1 MDLKNL
7 FNRADLKFYPL
18 NIRVN
23 RVEIETEKIDSR
35 SEVPKLSDKALESIE
50 RAARAIREART
61 LNRPVILAFG
71 AHAIKNGLGPLL
83 AEFAEKG
90 WFTHLATNGAG
101 VIHDW
106 EFSYIGMSSENVK
119 ENAGKGMFGMWDE
132 TGKFINLAIVA
143 GAYRGLGYGEAV
155 GSMIADNGIVIPD
168 EDELLKMVTSD
179 DMEKAASAADFI
191 DTIRKSGLK
200 SGHIEINH
208 PYKKYSLQYRTF
220 IAGVPFTAH
229 PMFGHDIIYTHPMNK
244 GAAIGRTAERD
255 FLRFAESVSRI
266 ENGVYLS
273 VGSAV
278 MSPMIFEKSFSM
290 AQNVSIQNGSHII
303 GHKIFV
309 VDLSESSWDWREGEP
324 SEDNPAYYMRH
335 LKSFSRM
342 GGVMEYISADNR
354 AFFLN
359 LWRLLEDGNRPGCHF
374 E

>member
-1 MDLKNL
+1 MNSNNP

-18 NIRVN
+18 KMRAN
-23 RVEIETEKIDSR
+23 RVEIETEKINSK
-35 SEVPKLSDKALESIE
+35 SEVPLVSEKASESIE
-50 RAARAIREART
+50 RAAKAIRKARSSG
-61 LNRPVILAFG
+61 RPVIIAFG

-106 EFSYIGMSSENVK
+106 EFSYLGMSSEDVR
-119 ENAGKGMFGMWDE
+119 ENADKGMFGMWEE
-132 TGKFINLAIVA
+132 TGKYINLAIIS

-155 GSMIADNGIVIPD
+155 GSMISENGIVIPD
-168 EDELLKMVTSD
+168 EDELLKVMASD
-179 DMEKAASAADFI
+179 DMERAASAADFI
-191 DTIRKSGLK
+191 DTIRRSGFI
-200 SGHIEINH
+200 SGHMEIYH
-208 PYKKYSLQYRTF
+208 PFRQYSLQYRTLL
-220 IAGVPFTAH
+220 AGVPFTAH

-244 GAAIGRTAERD
+244 GSAIGRAAERD
-255 FLRFAESVSRI
+255 FLRFAGNVSRI

-290 AQNVSIQNGSHII
+290 AQNISIQKSSHIR

-309 VDLSESSWDWREGEP
+309 VDLTESSWDWREGEP
-324 SEDNPAYYMRH
+324 PEDNPAYYMRY

-342 GGVMEYISADNR
+342 GGIMEYISVDNR

-359 LWRLLEDGNRPGCHF
+359 LWRLLEGS

>member
-1 MDLKNL
+1 MDFKNL
-7 FNRADLKFYPL
+7 FNRNDLKFYPL
-18 NIRVN
+18 DIRVN
-23 RVEIETEKIDSR
+23 RVEIETEKINSR
-35 SEVPKLSDKALESIE
+35 SEVPMLSRKTLEATE
-50 RAARAIREART
+50 RVACAIRDARISD
-61 LNRPVILAFG
+61 RPVILAFG

-106 EFSYIGMSSENVK
+106 EFSYLGMSSENVR
-119 ENAGKGMFGMWDE
+119 ENADKGMFGMWEE
-132 TGKFINLAIVA
+132 TGKFINLAIIS

-155 GSMIADNGIVIPD
+155 GAMIADNGIVIPD
-168 EDELLKMVTSD
+168 EDELLKAMTSD

-191 DTIRKSGLK
+191 DTIRRSGLK
-200 SGHIEINH
+200 SGHMKIDH
-208 PYKKYSLQYRTF
+208 PCRKYSLQYRTF

-255 FLRFAESVSRI
+255 FLMFAGSVSRI

-290 AQNVSIQNGSHII
+290 AQNISIQNGSHIQ

-309 VDLSESSWDWREGEP
+309 VDLTESSWDWRVGEP
-324 SEDNPAYYMRH
+324 PEDNPAYYMRY

-342 GGVMEYISADNR
+342 GGATEYISADNR

-359 LWRLLEDGNRPGCHF
+359 LWELLEGRK
-374 E
+374 

>member
-1 MDLKNL
+1 MELKDL
-7 FNRADLKFYPL
+7 FNRSGLKFYPL
-18 NIRVN
+18 NMRFN
-23 RVEIETEKIDSR
+23 RVEIESEKIDS
-35 SEVPKLSDKALESIE
+35 LSDIPFVSEKTRKTIE
-50 RAARAIREART
+50 RVAGAIREARSSG
-61 LNRPVILAFG
+61 RPVILAFG

-106 EFSYIGMSSENVK
+106 EFSYLGMSSENVR
-119 ENAGKGMFGMWDE
+119 ENADKGMFGMWEE
-132 TGKFINLAIVA
+132 TGKFINLAIIS

-155 GSMIADNGIVIPD
+155 GAMIADNGIVIPD
-168 EDELLKMVTSD
+168 EDELLKAMTSD
-179 DMEKAASAADFI
+179 NMEKAASAADFI
-191 DTIRKSGLK
+191 DTIRRSGLE
-200 SGHIEINH
+200 SGHMKIDH
-208 PYKKYSLQYRTF
+208 PYRKYSLQYRTF
-220 IAGVPFTAH
+220 LAGVPFTAH

-244 GAAIGRTAERD
+244 GSAIGRTSERD
-255 FLRFAESVSRI
+255 FLRFAGSVSRI

-290 AQNVSIQNGSHII
+290 AQNISIQNGSHIK

-324 SEDNPAYYMRH
+324 PEDNPAYYMRY

-342 GGVMEYISADNR
+342 GGTMEYINADNR

-359 LWRLLEDGNRPGCHF
+359 LWKLLEGSK
-374 E
+374 

>member
-1 MDLKNL
+1 M
-7 FNRADLKFYPL
+7 
-18 NIRVN
+18 
-23 RVEIETEKIDSR
+23 EIETEKIDSR
-35 SEVPKLSDKALESIE
+35 SEVPIVSEKAREAIE
-50 RAARAIREART
+50 RAARAIMEAR
-61 LNRPVILAFG
+61 NSERPVILAFG

-106 EFSYIGMSSENVK
+106 EFSYLGMSSENVR
-119 ENAGKGMFGMWDE
+119 ENAEKGMFGMWDE
-132 TGKFINLAIVA
+132 TGKFINLAIIS
-143 GAYRGLGYGEAV
+143 GAYRGSGYGEAV
-155 GSMIADNGIVIPD
+155 GSMIAENGIIIPD
-168 EDELLKMVTSD
+168 EDELLKAMKSD
-179 DMEKAASAADFI
+179 DIEIAASAADFI
-191 DTIRKSGLK
+191 DTIRRSGLE
-200 SGHIEINH
+200 SGHMEINH
-208 PYKKYSLQYRTF
+208 PYRKHSLQYRTF

-244 GAAIGRTAERD
+244 GSAIGRTAERD
-255 FLRFAESVSRI
+255 FLGFAGSVSRI

-290 AQNVSIQNGSHII
+290 AQNISIQNGSCIRD
-303 GHKIFV
+303 HKIFV

-324 SEDNPAYYMRH
+324 PEDNPAYYMRY

-359 LWRLLEDGNRPGCHF
+359 LWKLLEDSK
-374 E
+374 